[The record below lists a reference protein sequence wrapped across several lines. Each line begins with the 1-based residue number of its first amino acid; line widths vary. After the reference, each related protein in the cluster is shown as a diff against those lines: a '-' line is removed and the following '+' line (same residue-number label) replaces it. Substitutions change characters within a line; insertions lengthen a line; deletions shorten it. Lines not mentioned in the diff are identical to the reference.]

1 MREAPFGGDIG
12 VQSRIPVAMPTDLLE
27 PGLSVKLLTGA
38 MLAIL
43 FLQSGI
49 DKVLD
54 FAGNLAWLQGHFA
67 KSPLKGQV
75 KPMLVVVTVTEIAAG
90 ALCAAGTLRLAGAG
104 NGEWAVAGAQLA
116 TLNIVMLFFGQR
128 LAKDYAGAA
137 SLVPYFI
144 LCAGGVLVLAA

>member
-1 MREAPFGGDIG
+1 
-12 VQSRIPVAMPTDLLE
+12 MPTDLLE
-27 PGLSVKLLTGA
+27 PALSVKLLTGA
-38 MLAIL
+38 MLTIL

-54 FAGNLAWLQGHFA
+54 FAGNLAWLEGHFA

-75 KPMLVVVTVTEIAAG
+75 KAMLVVVTVTEIAAG
-90 ALCAAGTLRLAGAG
+90 ALCAAGTLRLALAG
-104 NGEWAVAGAQLA
+104 NGEWAVAGAQLS

-144 LCAGGVLVLAA
+144 LCAAGVLVLAA

>member
-1 MREAPFGGDIG
+1 
-12 VQSRIPVAMPTDLLE
+12 MPTDLLE
-27 PGLSVKLLTGA
+27 PALSVKLLTGT

-54 FAGNLAWLQGHFA
+54 FAGNLAWLEGHFA

-75 KPMLVVVTVTEIAAG
+75 KAMLVVVTVTEIAAG
-90 ALCAAGTLRLAGAG
+90 ALCAAGTLRLALAG

-137 SLVPYFI
+137 SLVPSFI
-144 LCAGGVLVLAA
+144 LCAAGVLVLAA

>member
-1 MREAPFGGDIG
+1 
-12 VQSRIPVAMPTDLLE
+12 MPNDLLD
-27 PGLSVKLLTGA
+27 PRVSVQLLTGA

-49 DKVLD
+49 DKVVD
-54 FAGNLAWLQGHFA
+54 FAGNLAWLEGHFA
-67 KSPLKGQV
+67 KSPLKGQI
-75 KPMLVVVTVTEIAAG
+75 KAMLVVVTVTEIAAG
-90 ALCAAGTLRLAGAG
+90 SLCAAGTLRLALAG
-104 NGEWAVAGAQLA
+104 DSQWAVVGAQLA

>member
-1 MREAPFGGDIG
+1 
-12 VQSRIPVAMPTDLLE
+12 MPTDLLE
-27 PGLSVKLLTGA
+27 PSLSVKLLTGA

-54 FAGNLAWLQGHFA
+54 FAGNLAWLEGHFA
-67 KSPLKGQV
+67 KSPLKSQV
-75 KPMLVVVTVTEIAAG
+75 KAMLVVVTVTEIAAG
-90 ALCAAGTLRLAGAG
+90 ALCAAGTLRLALAG

-144 LCAGGVLVLAA
+144 LCAAGVLVLAA

>member
-1 MREAPFGGDIG
+1 
-12 VQSRIPVAMPTDLLE
+12 MPTDLLE
-27 PGLSVKLLTGA
+27 PVLSVKLLTGA

-54 FAGNLAWLQGHFA
+54 FAGNLAWLEGHFA
-67 KSPLKGQV
+67 KSPLKSQV
-75 KPMLVVVTVTEIAAG
+75 KAMLVVVTVTEIAAG
-90 ALCAAGTLRLAGAG
+90 ALCAAGTLRLALAG

-144 LCAGGVLVLAA
+144 LCAAGVLVLAA